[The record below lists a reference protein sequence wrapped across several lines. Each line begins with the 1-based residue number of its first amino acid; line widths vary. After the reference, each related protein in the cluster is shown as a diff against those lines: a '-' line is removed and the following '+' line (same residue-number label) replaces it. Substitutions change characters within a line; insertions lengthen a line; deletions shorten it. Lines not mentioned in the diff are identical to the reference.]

1 MRAPDGDQDGPVS
14 ADSCHAAGSPN
25 ARTRSRY
32 WPGSVVEC
40 PECGGDLVERRQKGK
55 GGRRFY
61 GCSTYP
67 KCNFAVNQKPLPQP
81 CPECSKLLLAS
92 GKSNA
97 RCTSCDYKGPVP
109 EAEPAEV
116 AV

>member
-1 MRAPDGDQDGPVS
+1 M
-14 ADSCHAAGSPN
+14 
-25 ARTRSRY
+25 
-32 WPGSVVEC
+32 EC